1 LIERYFKANKEK
13 KFNTINYVDIFEM
26 DENKL
31 TIKSG
36 ADVSPV
42 LQEILKDEN
51 EIAKILE
58 ANHKIR
64 TEK

>member
-1 LIERYFKANKEK
+1 MN
-13 KFNTINYVDIFEM
+13 
-26 DENKL
+26 ENKL

-36 ADVSPV
+36 ADVSPI